1 MTENDYGYS
10 MSIGNK
16 YTIQQTVQSG
26 SIDGKCRA
34 TIMSFLSLAQDLASS
49 HYGTGGRSIPH
60 LQKEGFT
67 WVVTK
72 QHFEVREYPL
82 WLDCYKAVT
91 WAKKPRGP
99 FCYRNF
105 AYSYAEDGKYDTV
118 DDAFA
123 DQVAKGGSYGQM
135 PAGLSETA
143 DAAAQPFFT
152 GSSLWMVLDLSTGRP
167 VKMTD
172 ELMGSLQFCEDS
184 VPGEEMI
191 KIHDPEEW
199 TFGHEFTPTNLD
211 IDLNGHV
218 NNLAYDRWILSF
230 LPEKAYAGKLVKAI
244 DMYFIAQAMFGDELV
259 CRAAEVEPDVWVHS
273 IIRKADGAEMFRART
288 EWAPEW
294 EISRPVTTR

>member
-1 MTENDYGYS
+1 
-10 MSIGNK
+10 MSL
-16 YTIQQTVQSG
+16 
-26 SIDGKCRA
+26 
-34 TIMSFLSLAQDLASS
+34 LSLAQDLASS

-60 LQKEGFT
+60 LQKEGYT

-72 QHFEVREYPL
+72 QHFEINEYPL

-105 AYSYAEDGKYDTV
+105 AYRYAEDGRYATV

-123 DQVAKGGSYGQM
+123 DQVKKGGSYGQL
-135 PAGLSETA
+135 PAGLSSAEVTA
-143 DAAAQPFFT
+143 TAAGASDAASGNAATPFFS

-172 ELMGSLQFCEDS
+172 ELMGGIQFCDDT

-191 KIHDPEEW
+191 KIHDPEVW
-199 TFGHEFTPTNLD
+199 TFEHEFTPVNLD
-211 IDLNGHV
+211 IDLNSHV

-230 LPEKAYAGKLVKAI
+230 LPETAYRGKLVKVI
-244 DMYFIAQAMFGDELV
+244 DTYFVAQAMFGDKLV
-259 CRAAEVEPDVWVHS
+259 CRAAEVESDVWVHS
-273 IIRKADGAEMFRART
+273 IVRERDGAEMFRART
-288 EWAPEW
+288 VWANE
-294 EISRPVTTR
+294 EELSRPVTTR

>member
-1 MTENDYGYS
+1 
-10 MSIGNK
+10 
-16 YTIQQTVQSG
+16 
-26 SIDGKCRA
+26 
-34 TIMSFLSLAQDLASS
+34 MSFLSLAQDLASS

-60 LQKEGFT
+60 LQKEGYT

-72 QHFEVREYPL
+72 QHFEINEYPL
-82 WLDCYKAVT
+82 WVDRYKAVT

-105 AYSYAEDGKYDTV
+105 AYSYADGGKYATV

-123 DQVAKGGSYGQM
+123 DQVRRGASYGQL
-135 PAGLSETA
+135 PAGLSET
-143 DAAAQPFFT
+143 DGCRPFFT

-172 ELMGSLQFCEDS
+172 ELMGKLEFCEDS

-191 KIHDPEEW
+191 KIHDPAEW
-199 TFGHEFTPTNLD
+199 TYCHDFTPTNLD

-218 NNLAYDRWILSF
+218 NNLAYDRWILSY
-230 LPEKAYAGKLVKAI
+230 LPENAYKEKLVRSI
-244 DMYFIAQAMFGDELV
+244 DTYFIAQAMFGDELI
-259 CRAAEVEPDVWVHS
+259 CRAAETEPDVWVHS

-288 EWAPEW
+288 VWSPEW

>member
-1 MTENDYGYS
+1 
-10 MSIGNK
+10 MSL
-16 YTIQQTVQSG
+16 
-26 SIDGKCRA
+26 
-34 TIMSFLSLAQDLASS
+34 LSLAQDLASS

-82 WLDCYKAVT
+82 WLDCFNAVT

-105 AYSYAEDGKYDTV
+105 AYSYADGGRYATV

-123 DQVAKGGSYGQM
+123 DQVKKGGSYGQL

-143 DAAAQPFFT
+143 GDCPFFT

-172 ELMGSLQFCEDS
+172 ELMGSLSFCEDS
-184 VPGEEMI
+184 VSGEEMV
-191 KIHDPEEW
+191 KIRDPEEW
-199 TFGHEFTPTNLD
+199 TYSHEFMPVNLD

-230 LPEKAYAGKLVKAI
+230 LPEKAYKGKLVRSI
-244 DMYFIAQAMFGDELV
+244 DTYFIAQAMFGDELI
-259 CRAAEVEPDVWVHS
+259 CRAAEVEPDVWIHS

-288 EWAPEW
+288 EWADAERL
-294 EISRPVTTR
+294 SRPVTTRI